1 MKATKYKANQAS
13 DEVRVENRNHGL
25 CNKTKNSE
33 KTVKLFQ
40 KLLQREGLLWDLK
53 SPKGAQSHLKLPKM
67 ALSRLKSPKVA
78 LGRLWLP

>member
-1 MKATKYKANQAS
+1 MVFAMKQKI
-13 DEVRVENRNHGL
+13 R
-25 CNKTKNSE
+25 

-53 SPKGAQSHLKLPKM
+53 SPKVAQSHLKLPKI